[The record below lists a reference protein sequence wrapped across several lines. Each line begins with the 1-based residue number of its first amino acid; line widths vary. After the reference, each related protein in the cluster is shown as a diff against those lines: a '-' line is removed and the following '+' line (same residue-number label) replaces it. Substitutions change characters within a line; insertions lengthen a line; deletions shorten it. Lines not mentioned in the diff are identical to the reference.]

1 MRGRMYARDR
11 RDIALYRR
19 RLLTGLHLGTD
30 KFAHGVGIR
39 GQKGLAHRLAV
50 RLEYRA
56 IRLLRAQRIGGVSAL
71 RHRLPFEQ
79 VRQRAVKQ
87 RLRSDRHGPEF
98 RAPLGHFHL
107 IHRFSKE
114 IKNRLVMITV
124 IINDRWQ
131 LSKWAR
137 QSRIEEFRRTPA
149 SHPRRWVVHICAT
162 CSMSCCFSEQQLKS
176 ECSLISSLIYLL
188 SGGRPSSLGRCEQS
202 HPKLSVNEMCQ
213 GALHRRCLSR

>member
-1 MRGRMYARDR
+1 MRM
-11 RDIALYRR
+11 ALVVILEPCRQLR
-19 RLLTGLHLGTD
+19 QDCLCVRTIVNIHVIPFEGFDEGFRHTVGLR
-30 KFAHGVGIR
+30 A
-39 GQKGLAHRLAV
+39 AHRREA
-50 RLEYRA
+50 RNE
-56 IRLLRAQRIGGVSAL
+56 AQA
-71 RHRLPFEQ
+71 
-79 VRQRAVKQ
+79 
-87 RLRSDRHGPEF
+87 DRKVD
-98 RAPLGHFHL
+98 
-107 IHRFSKE
+107 RF
-114 IKNRLVMITV
+114 VGTV
-124 IINDRWQ
+124 TAAIINDRWQ

-137 QSRIEEFRRTPA
+137 QSRIEEFRRTPP